1 MTYKLSISPERVK
14 YILREMGDDRVK
26 IIREGDHFT
35 QVEITI
41 RNGFDA
47 LSLFHAGVMSG
58 LNATYPKVDGAK

>member
-1 MTYKLSISPERVK
+1 MAYKLSISPERIK

-41 RNGFDA
+41 NDGFDA
-47 LSLFHAGVMSG
+47 LNLFHAGVMSG
-58 LNATYPKVDGAK
+58 LNSFVPA